1 MTPRV
6 LQLVL
11 RGNFIKI
18 YSESKIL
25 RRKLSQTCYVSVP
38 LSVSGLHKVMVMINT
53 GPGHRDS
60 SHGREAGLLACV
72 GLGEAFCHFWL
83 FLCRQSRHVASYTDH
98 RARSDPNMIDI
109 SHRGM

>member
-11 RGNFIKI
+11 RGNSINI

-25 RRKLSQTCYVSVP
+25 RRKLSETCYVSVP
-38 LSVSGLHKVMVMINT
+38 LSVLGLHKVMVMINT

-60 SHGREAGLLACV
+60 SHGIEAGLLACV
-72 GLGEAFCHFWL
+72 GLGEAFC
-83 FLCRQSRHVASYTDH
+83 CSYASSPGTWH
-98 RARSDPNMIDI
+98 LTLTTVLAQILI
-109 SHRGM
+109 